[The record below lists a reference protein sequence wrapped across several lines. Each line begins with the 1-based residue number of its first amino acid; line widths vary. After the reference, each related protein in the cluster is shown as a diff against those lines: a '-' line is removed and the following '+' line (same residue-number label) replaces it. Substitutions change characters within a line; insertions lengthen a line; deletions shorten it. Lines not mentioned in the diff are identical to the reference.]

1 MSVPIFSYT
10 LGKQILHSRE
20 AKPKA
25 LRINLSEHFLYC
37 FFVQRRRRHC
47 CTCAHGFTDRFWKGK
62 KEREKEMEGEG
73 GCGYVFRVLEVQN
86 RTSEVAVKYRVF
98 GLESCMSNR
107 RKSKKYTRF

>member
-37 FFVQRRRRHC
+37 FFFQRRRRHC
-47 CTCAHGFTDRFWKGK
+47 CPCAAALTALRTDFGKGK
-62 KEREKEMEGEG
+62 KSEREMEGEG

-86 RTSEVAVKYRVF
+86 RTSEVVVKYRVF
-98 GLESCMSNR
+98 GLESCMSN
-107 RKSKKYTRF
+107 